1 MPFYPD
7 GRRGPGRPRKDEDP
21 VVRESMDR
29 ARRRAEGWPELC
41 PPAPHCAPLRI
52 DFKAVATPED
62 ELPLLKPK
70 DGEVHSLP
78 VGRSRTKKLRAK
90 YLNCP
95 VDELPQRVPPRRLSP
110 QDLVDN
116 YVFRLA
122 DEPYGLNDPI
132 VLFERVRTG
141 AKPMAT
147 ILLRTPRVHYVME
160 QTVELAAKASG
171 LACKTFFTRSGRQE
185 AVIFQASA
193 TLGDFFDPD
202 ETVARY
208 AQAGVAVPRDI
219 FAVLL
224 EHFAYHVI
232 SEEFP
237 ASVLYPML
245 GMCFGYPVGETIG
258 LLQTLR
264 LRQRA

>member
-1 MPFYPD
+1 
-7 GRRGPGRPRKDEDP
+7 
-21 VVRESMDR
+21 
-29 ARRRAEGWPELC
+29 
-41 PPAPHCAPLRI
+41 
-52 DFKAVATPED
+52 
-62 ELPLLKPK
+62 LKPRE
-70 DGEVHSLP
+70 GEVHSLP
-78 VGRSRTKKLRAK
+78 VGRSRTKKLRAR

-95 VDELPQRVPPRRLSP
+95 ESELPRREAPRRLSP

-116 YVFRLA
+116 YAFRFA
-122 DEPYGLNDPI
+122 DEPYGLNDPLE
-132 VLFERVRTG
+132 LFERVRTG
-141 AKPMAT
+141 AKPMCT

-171 LACKTFFTRSGRQE
+171 LACQSFFTRTGRQE
-185 AVIFQASA
+185 AVIYQPSA

-208 AQAGVAVPRDI
+208 AQAGVAIPRDI
-219 FAVLL
+219 FHVLL
-224 EHFAYHVI
+224 EHFAYHVV

-237 ASVLYPML
+237 PSVLYPML
-245 GMCFGYPVGETIG
+245 GMCLGYPVGETIG